1 VKRGLWLLPTIP
13 LTALLAGCGG
23 GGTAPFTVSGTF
35 GNQVNAIISQSPVT
49 LNLNGSTPAAGA
61 AGGGGP
67 GATAAADQGG
77 PPQPTATQAPGAPDG
92 TAAPKGGSTSGSAAA
107 ATHSAPSDVITTVR
121 VPPVT
126 STTTVAKPTTKAP
139 IASCSASP
147 GHVCVP

>member
-1 VKRGLWLLPTIP
+1 VKRGLWLLPAIP
-13 LTALLAGCGG
+13 LTVLLAGCGG

-35 GNQVNAIISQSPVT
+35 GSQVNAIISQSPVT
-49 LNLNGSTPAAGA
+49 LNLGGSTPGAGA

-67 GATAAADQGG
+67 AATAAADQGG
-77 PPQPTATQAPGAPDG
+77 PAQPTATQAPAAPDG
-92 TAAPKGGSTSGSAAA
+92 TTAPKGGGTSGLV
-107 ATHSAPSDVITTVR
+107 ATHTAPGDVITTVR

-126 STTTVAKPTTKAP
+126 STTEVAKPTTKAP